1 MIASGASESEL
12 RELTHK
18 LSERVKEL
26 NCLYGISRLVEDRN
40 SSIDE
45 ILQGVIDLMPPAWQ
59 YPEVTCTR
67 IKLRT
72 QEFKTINFREST

>member
-1 MIASGASESEL
+1 MNKTKEKRKPIETNTGNGKKITSGVSESDL

-45 ILQGVIDLMPPAWQ
+45 ILQGVVDLMP
-59 YPEVTCTR
+59 
-67 IKLRT
+67 
-72 QEFKTINFREST
+72 